1 MFYMFLLFIVAARMI
16 STVTYERDQL
26 LHIRDTMSCEYAMKL
41 VIQNAFPVDNTP
53 VYTNS
58 NPKTSSTVRRTRKRG
73 KRSGALCRFRS
84 RSLRPA
90 LPAIVLANVRSLR
103 NKADELFNMLSFNRE
118 FKDSSVLCFT
128 ETWLDSTTPD
138 EAVCPQSHSM
148 FRVDRSYELT
158 GKRRGGGVCFM
169 VNKRWC
175 IDSKLTSTLCSR
187 DLETITVDCR
197 PFYSPREFASIVL
210 MGVYIPP
217 MPVQPV
223 Q

>member
-1 MFYMFLLFIVAARMI
+1 MFYMFLLIIVAARMI

-41 VIQNAFPVDNTP
+41 VIQNAFPVDYTP
-53 VYTNS
+53 VYRPTNS
-58 NPKTSSTVRRTRKRG
+58 NPNTSSTVRRTRKRG
-73 KRSGALCRFRS
+73 KRGGALCRLRS

-158 GKRRGGGVCFM
+158 GK
-169 VNKRWC
+169 
-175 IDSKLTSTLCSR
+175 
-187 DLETITVDCR
+187 
-197 PFYSPREFASIVL
+197 
-210 MGVYIPP
+210 
-217 MPVQPV
+217 
-223 Q
+223 